1 MRKYF
6 LVAAAALMIVGCAKE
21 QSEFNSNDLKNE
33 ALPQGTVVGTVKY
46 DAGAYKDANN
56 VTFQEHFV
64 PAAGQQVKI
73 EVGNASYVTG
83 SAGNQTFLAD
93 IDKDGKFS
101 YTLPLGLNATNVKVS
116 VIPFY
121 AEKKVLVDGE
131 IVTIPEALYNN
142 NVGPIQQQLTNKDIK
157 TYDFNVTSDATVN
170 ESNSK
175 KVTVT
180 GRILLQ
186 QWVKDGTVYVIKN
199 EVDEKRWKITCDVK
213 TWKDNGDTYEN
224 YTKTGIQTNAE
235 GVYSFSINL
244 PDNWKNMANNPQ
256 IKISTEPELDKNF
269 TGRYYDIDKTTWK
282 SQTCT
287 VLYPSVDKTLFVT
300 ANNDIV
306 PLNFGDMVIRPEL
319 QEKAGIKGI
328 GNNDIDY
335 DGMTHLYSNGALNYT
350 WNY

>member
-1 MRKYF
+1 MNYIDF
-6 LVAAAALMIVGCAKE
+6 MNMTPELTLIIGLLVV
-21 QSEFNSNDLKNE
+21 FFFDLF
-33 ALPQGTVVGTVKY
+33 GRR
-46 DAGAYKDANN
+46 
-56 VTFQEHFV
+56 
-64 PAAGQQVKI
+64 
-73 EVGNASYVTG
+73 
-83 SAGNQTFLAD
+83 
-93 IDKDGKFS
+93 
-101 YTLPLGLNATNVKVS
+101 
-116 VIPFY
+116 
-121 AEKKVLVDGE
+121 DGE
-131 IVTIPEALYNN
+131 GRRGLWMLTSFMLMSTITKCLIHNEPTSAFGGIY
-142 NVGPIQQQLTNKDIK
+142 
-157 TYDFNVTSDATVN
+157 VTSDATVE

-287 VLYPSVDKTLFVT
+287 VTRLRGVLDLSLLRSGGNGDQSQGRQNQILKLFHNQCLSDNKTI
-300 ANNDIV
+300 AINNSKC
-306 PLNFGDMVIRPEL
+306 N
-319 QEKAGIKGI
+319 
-328 GNNDIDY
+328 
-335 DGMTHLYSNGALNYT
+335 
-350 WNY
+350 